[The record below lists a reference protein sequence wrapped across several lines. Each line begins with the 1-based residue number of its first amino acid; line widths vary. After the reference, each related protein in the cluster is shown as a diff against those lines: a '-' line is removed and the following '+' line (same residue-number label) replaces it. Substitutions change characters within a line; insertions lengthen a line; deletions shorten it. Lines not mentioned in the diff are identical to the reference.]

1 MLLQRGPSV
10 TTGTLN
16 PSRLGH
22 RCGVRWHWH
31 RARAA
36 AVAQS
41 LTVPSERCSG
51 ASGRLR
57 RRFLGPC
64 QASEAWSP
72 SNEAHCTV
80 PDPRHRPIPRRR
92 QSSGLRLTSPTERRA
107 IAALTLLAGAAASVA
122 PPSPT
127 AHDVGDALWKA
138 LFAVALVQATSR
150 SRRWTWVYLAGCVTA
165 LAPSVE
171 VGVFS
176 LAALALAFW
185 SAVADQRRRV
195 YGALIGALCSPVL
208 LRLDLG
214 PGDGTGAE
222 TLLVLLLVTPVLV
235 SGWRVAPERV
245 RGRVRRSGVLVVTG
259 IVAVFGGFLLAG
271 YLASTSVSSAITFAE
286 EGLDAA
292 RDGDA
297 ERAALHLRRAERAFG
312 EAHGRLDAWW
322 ARPVRL
328 VPVVAQNAQALTYA
342 TEAGSTLTGA
352 AARTA
357 EDVDLDALSRQA
369 GAIDLE
375 LLATFSTPMRA
386 AAQEVLVAE
395 ERMRLIPQSMLLPP
409 VRERLSELERRIS
422 DVAPEAVLAADVV
435 DIAPALLG
443 ADGPRR
449 YLVIFVQPSE
459 ARGGGGF
466 IGNWAE
472 LTATEGQLEMT
483 RHGRIAELREVPGA
497 RERVLQGPA
506 DYVARYGQFNPQY
519 WVQDVTMSPDFP
531 SVAEVLAHIWV
542 DAGGAPLDG
551 VLQLDPYALAGLL
564 ELTGPIQIDGYPQR
578 LTSTNAARVLLRD
591 QYLEFS
597 DRSVR
602 ADFLGEAGR
611 VGFEALLDAPL
622 PSPRRAA
629 DVLHGPARDG
639 RIRFWSFHDGEHEVF
654 TKVGVHGA
662 LPPPTTGDF
671 LSVRHQNNANN
682 KIDIFLSRTVR
693 YEARVAPDTGAL
705 EAEVLVRLR
714 NDAPTSGLP
723 DAVIGDN
730 DKGLPLGT
738 NQMLLSVYTPH
749 ELRSVT
755 IDGDRAPV
763 SSERELGHRVY
774 TVLVSIPAGTTAEV
788 RFALE
793 GKVAAGASYALTLSP
808 QALVRPDEVVVSVQG
823 AGRWLLRSDDLLPTG
838 TFEGASIA
846 GFTLARP
853 VRVTGSWQR

>member
-1 MLLQRGPSV
+1 MAMAPR
-10 TTGTLN
+10 
-16 PSRLGH
+16 
-22 RCGVRWHWH
+22 
-31 RARAA
+31 
-36 AVAQS
+36 
-41 LTVPSERCSG
+41 
-51 ASGRLR
+51 ASGSRGSVPASRLR
-57 RRFLGPC
+57 RRFL
-64 QASEAWSP
+64 WSWSGISGLAP
-72 SNEAHCTV
+72 SNEAPCTV
-80 PDPRHRPIPRRR
+80 PDPHHRPSRRRR

-107 IAALTLLAGAAASVA
+107 IAAITLIAGVAASAA

-127 AHDVGDALWKA
+127 AHDVGDVLWKA

-165 LAPSVE
+165 VAPSLA

-185 SAVADQRRRV
+185 SAVTDQRRRA

-214 PGDGTGAE
+214 LGDGAGAE
-222 TLLVLLLVTPVLV
+222 TLLVVLLVTPVLV

-245 RGRVRRSGVLVVTG
+245 RARVRRSGVVV
-259 IVAVFGGFLLAG
+259 VAGVCAVLGGFGLAG
-271 YLASTSVSSAITFAE
+271 YLASTSVSSAITSAE
-286 EGLDAA
+286 DGLDAA

-297 ERAALHLRRAERAFG
+297 ERAALHLRRAEQAFG
-312 EAHGRLDAWW
+312 DAHGRLDAWW
-322 ARPVRL
+322 ARPVRV
-328 VPVVAQNAQALTYA
+328 VPVIGQNAQALAYA
-342 TEAGSTLTGA
+342 TDAGGTLTGA

-357 EDVDLDALSRQA
+357 EEVDLDGLSRQA
-369 GAIDLE
+369 GTIDLE
-375 LLATFSTPMRA
+375 LLASFATPMRA
-386 AAQEVLVAE
+386 AAQEVLLAE

-435 DIAPALLG
+435 DVAPALLG
-443 ADGPRR
+443 AEGLRR
-449 YLVIFVQPSE
+449 YLVIFVQPAE
-459 ARGGGGF
+459 ARAGGGF

-472 LTATEGQLEMT
+472 LTATDGKLEMT
-483 RHGRIAELREVPGA
+483 RHGRITELREVPGA
-497 RERVLQGPA
+497 RERVLRGPS

-519 WVQDVTMSPDFP
+519 WVQDVTLSPDFP
-531 SVAEVLAHIWV
+531 SVAEVLANIWV
-542 DAGGAPLDG
+542 DAGNAPIDG
-551 VLQLDPYALAGLL
+551 VLQLDPFALAALL

-578 LTSTNAARVLLRD
+578 LTAANAARVLLRD

-611 VGFEALLDAPL
+611 VGFETLLEAPL

-629 DVLHGPARDG
+629 DALHGPARDG
-639 RIRFWSFHDGEHEVF
+639 RILFWSFHDGEHELF
-654 TKVGVHGA
+654 EQIGVHGA
-662 LPPPTTGDF
+662 LPSPTTGDF

-693 YEARVAPDTGAL
+693 YEARVDPDTGAL

-714 NDAPTSGLP
+714 NDAPDEGLP

-749 ELRSVT
+749 ELQSVT
-755 IDGDRAPV
+755 IDGDRTPV

-774 TVLVSIPAGTTAEV
+774 TVLVRIPAGTTAEV
-788 RFALE
+788 RFAVE
-793 GKVAAGASYALTLSP
+793 GKVAAGSRYALTLSP
-808 QALVRPDEVVVSVQG
+808 QALVRPDEVAVSVQG
-823 AGRWLLRSDDLLPTG
+823 IGRWTLRSDDLLPTG
-838 TFEGASIA
+838 TSEGASIA
-846 GFTLARP
+846 GFTLSEP
-853 VRVTGSWQR
+853 LQVTGTWEQ